1 MTKAEITARVVKEME
16 DHPFEKGP
24 DTDAKPLDDAN
35 HPMLMMILKRL
46 IYKRDDEHGDTRI

>member
-1 MTKAEITARVVKEME
+1 MTKAEINQVVKEME
-16 DHPFEKGP
+16 DYPFEKVS

-46 IYKRDDEHGDTRI
+46 IYKQDDEHGDTGI